1 MAHLKTHSDQ
11 GTFVIEF
18 FDSSILDQSEIDS
31 IGCELFAIADKS
43 ACSQVVVDLNNVEFL
58 SSAMIGVF
66 IGFKKRLRMNDSE
79 LKLCNAKPELMEV
92 LKLTKLDSVFDVYKT
107 RRDAVSA
114 FQCCAD

>member
-1 MAHLKTHSDQ
+1 MAHLKTHSEQ
-11 GTFVIEF
+11 GSFVIEF

-66 IGFKKRLRMNDSE
+66 IRFKRRLRMNDSE
-79 LKLCNAKPELMEV
+79 LKLCNARPELMEV
-92 LKLTKLDSVFDVYKT
+92 LRLTKLDSVFDVYET
-107 RRDAVSA
+107 RRDALSA
-114 FQCCAD
+114 FQCYVD